1 MISSIVTLT
10 VLEASPITLLSLPGL
25 LGLFGLMISAVTLLS
40 LPGFRSTGISI
51 LPLSISSWLIGF
63 SVFLPLSS
71 VTTTLSPGFTEPSFG
86 IVTSTVVL
94 PASLSPA
101 LFSSSEILP
110 SLFVSSGNLISGL
123 LGFLLNSLSS
133 ERLAFDESLTLP
145 ASSANLYSG
154 VSYFPSFSL
163 LIPTLNVASNLPSLI
178 ISSVISTNLTQLPLP
193 SIDWITSP
201 AFTLPSVGMS
211 ITQ

>member
-1 MISSIVTLT
+1 M
-10 VLEASPITLLSLPGL
+10 
-25 LGLFGLMISAVTLLS
+25 
-40 LPGFRSTGISI
+40 
-51 LPLSISSWLIGF
+51 IGF

-123 LGFLLNSLSS
+123 LGFLVVSGLIVLPAPAVLSS
-133 ERLAFDESLTLP
+133 LP
-145 ASSANLYSG
+145 PRPLSKPPL
-154 VSYFPSFSL
+154 
-163 LIPTLNVASNLPSLI
+163 LPSAGPAKDAAPKGLI
-178 ISSVISTNLTQLPLP
+178 ALVLALM
-193 SIDWITSP
+193 
-201 AFTLPSVGMS
+201 FE
-211 ITQ
+211 

>member
-1 MISSIVTLT
+1 MITGASGTL
-10 VLEASPITLLSLPGL
+10 VFSLSSPITLLSLPGL

-123 LGFLLNSLSS
+123 LGFLVVSGSIVVPAPAVSSSLPPRPLSKPPLLPS
-133 ERLAFDESLTLP
+133 TGPAKDAAPKGLIALVLAFMFE
-145 ASSANLYSG
+145 
-154 VSYFPSFSL
+154 
-163 LIPTLNVASNLPSLI
+163 
-178 ISSVISTNLTQLPLP
+178 
-193 SIDWITSP
+193 
-201 AFTLPSVGMS
+201 
-211 ITQ
+211 

>member
-1 MISSIVTLT
+1 
-10 VLEASPITLLSLPGL
+10 
-25 LGLFGLMISAVTLLS
+25 MISAVTLLS

-94 PASLSPA
+94 PASLSLA

-123 LGFLLNSLSS
+123 LGFLVVSGSIVVPAPAVSLSS
-133 ERLAFDESLTLP
+133 SPPRSLSKPPL
-145 ASSANLYSG
+145 
-154 VSYFPSFSL
+154 
-163 LIPTLNVASNLPSLI
+163 LPSTEPAKDAAPKGLI
-178 ISSVISTNLTQLPLP
+178 ALVLALM
-193 SIDWITSP
+193 
-201 AFTLPSVGMS
+201 FE
-211 ITQ
+211 

>member
-1 MISSIVTLT
+1 
-10 VLEASPITLLSLPGL
+10 
-25 LGLFGLMISAVTLLS
+25 MISAVTLLS

-101 LFSSSEILP
+101 LFSLSEILP
-110 SLFVSSGNLISGL
+110 SFGSLSSGNLISGL
-123 LGFLLNSLSS
+123 LGFLVVSGSIVVPVPAVSSSLPPRPLSKPP
-133 ERLAFDESLTLP
+133 L
-145 ASSANLYSG
+145 
-154 VSYFPSFSL
+154 
-163 LIPTLNVASNLPSLI
+163 LPSAGPAKDAAPKGLI
-178 ISSVISTNLTQLPLP
+178 ALVLALM
-193 SIDWITSP
+193 
-201 AFTLPSVGMS
+201 FE
-211 ITQ
+211 